1 VPDAIVESPLLLWES
16 FNHSARLFLTGT
28 GPLKPVGIVGEVLM
42 FGESLIA
49 PILLALIIFVL
60 GRRAAR

>member
-1 VPDAIVESPLLLWES
+1 VPDAIVGSPPLLWES
-16 FNHSARLFLTGT
+16 FNHSARLFLTGP

-49 PILLALIIFVL
+49 LILLALIVFVL